1 MLDTEDPRY
10 RAMDLVSRHMS
21 VESEFCRAC
30 VRMGYLTAEQMAR
43 AARRYRLGVNRY
55 GAVIYWQIGLMGE
68 VYDGKIMYYRADC
81 HRDKQRPT
89 TWVSAVMKAYYGYPG
104 ELPTVH
110 GLFGAQLIKATE
122 NTDNTDKETNTNSTN
137 DTNKETNTDDT
148 DNTDKAESAES
159 TDKETNTE
167 SADKANNT
175 DKAVA
180 VVESEKT
187 AVIMSELYR
196 DYLWVAAGG
205 LYELTKEKLFML
217 RGRKVVLFP
226 DTDPE
231 GEAFK
236 RWYNVARKAEWLL
249 GQRIFVSPLLEQHAT
264 AEQKLRKID
273 ILDFY
278 FSLRR

>member
-1 MLDTEDPRY
+1 MKSEEKCCQLMLETEDPRY

-81 HRDKQRPT
+81 HRDKQRKT

-110 GLFGAQLIKATE
+110 GLFGAQLLSEEVKSE
-122 NTDNTDKETNTNSTN
+122 GVKSE
-137 DTNKETNTDDT
+137 KL
-148 DNTDKAESAES
+148 
-159 TDKETNTE
+159 
-167 SADKANNT
+167 
-175 DKAVA
+175 AVA

-205 LYELTKEKLFML
+205 LYELTPQKLFML

-226 DTDPE
+226 DTDTE

-236 RWYNVARKAEWLL
+236 RWYDVAHKAEWLL

>member
-1 MLDTEDPRY
+1 MLEPEDPRY
-10 RAMDLVSRHMS
+10 RAMDLVSRHLS
-21 VESEFCRAC
+21 TESEFCRAC
-30 VRMGYLTAEQMAR
+30 VRMGFLTAEQMAR

-55 GAVIYWQIGLMGE
+55 GAVIYWQIGPTGQ
-68 VYDGKIMYYRADC
+68 VFDGKIMYYRADC
-81 HRDKQRPT
+81 HRDKQRKT
-89 TWVSAVMKAYYGYPG
+89 TWVSAVMKAYYEYPG

-110 GLFGAQLIKATE
+110 GLFGAHLLKT
-122 NTDNTDKETNTNSTN
+122 TDYA
-137 DTNKETNTDDT
+137 DDT
-148 DNTDKAESAES
+148 DNAESIDKADGEET
-159 TDKETNTE
+159 TDY
-167 SADKANNT
+167 ADDT
-175 DKAVA
+175 DLAVA

-205 LYELTKEKLFML
+205 LYELTPQKLFVL
-217 RGRKVVLFP
+217 RGRKIVLFP

-236 RWYNVARKAEWLL
+236 RWYDVARKAEWLL
-249 GQRIFVSPLLEQHAT
+249 GQKIFVSPILEQHAT

-273 ILDFY
+273 ILDYY

>member
-10 RAMDLVSRHMS
+10 RAMDLVSRHLS

-55 GAVIYWQIGLMGE
+55 GAVIFWQIGLMGE

-110 GLFGAQLIKATE
+110 GLFGAQLLSEEVKSE
-122 NTDNTDKETNTNSTN
+122 GVNSE
-137 DTNKETNTDDT
+137 KLVV
-148 DNTDKAESAES
+148 
-159 TDKETNTE
+159 
-167 SADKANNT
+167 
-175 DKAVA
+175 AVA

-205 LYELTKEKLFML
+205 LYELTPQKLFML

-236 RWYNVARKAEWLL
+236 RWYDVAHKAEWLL

-264 AEQKLRKID
+264 VEQKLRKID

>member
-1 MLDTEDPRY
+1 
-10 RAMDLVSRHMS
+10 MDLVSRHLS

-55 GAVIYWQIGLMGE
+55 GAVIFWQIGLMGE
-68 VYDGKIMYYRADC
+68 VFDGKIMYYRADC
-81 HRDKQRPT
+81 HRDKQRPA

-110 GLFGAQLIKATE
+110 GLFGAQLLKATE
-122 NTDNTDKETNTNSTN
+122 KVMATDNTDNTE
-137 DTNKETNTDDT
+137 
-148 DNTDKAESAES
+148 KAESAES
-159 TDKETNTE
+159 
-167 SADKANNT
+167 ADNANNT

-205 LYELTKEKLFML
+205 LYELTPQKLFML

-236 RWYNVARKAEWLL
+236 RWYDVAHKAEWLL

-273 ILDFY
+273 ILDYY

>member
-1 MLDTEDPRY
+1 
-10 RAMDLVSRHMS
+10 MDLVSRHLS

-55 GAVIYWQIGLMGE
+55 GAVIFWQIGLMGE

-110 GLFGAQLIKATE
+110 GLFGAQLLSEEVKSE
-122 NTDNTDKETNTNSTN
+122 GVNSE
-137 DTNKETNTDDT
+137 KLVV
-148 DNTDKAESAES
+148 
-159 TDKETNTE
+159 
-167 SADKANNT
+167 
-175 DKAVA
+175 AVA

-205 LYELTKEKLFML
+205 LYELTPQKLFML

-236 RWYNVARKAEWLL
+236 RWYDVAHKAEWLL

-264 AEQKLRKID
+264 VEQKLRKID

>member
-1 MLDTEDPRY
+1 MGEKRCQLMLDTEDPRY
-10 RAMDLVSRHMS
+10 RAMDLVSRHLS

-68 VYDGKIMYYRADC
+68 VFDGKIMYYRADC

-89 TWVSAVMKAYYGYPG
+89 TWVSAVMKGYYGYPG

-110 GLFGAQLIKATE
+110 GLFGAQLLSEEVKSEGVKSEKLT
-122 NTDNTDKETNTNSTN
+122 
-137 DTNKETNTDDT
+137 
-148 DNTDKAESAES
+148 
-159 TDKETNTE
+159 
-167 SADKANNT
+167 
-175 DKAVA
+175 VA

-205 LYELTKEKLFML
+205 LYELTPEKLFVL
-217 RGRKVVLFP
+217 RGRKVILFP

-236 RWYNVARKAEWLL
+236 RWYGVARKAEWLL

>member
-1 MLDTEDPRY
+1 MKGREIMVYGLEFRGEKCCQLMLEPADPRY
-10 RAMDLVSRHMS
+10 RAMDLVSRHLS
-21 VESEFCRAC
+21 TESEFCRAC

-55 GAVIYWQIGLMGE
+55 GAVIYWQIGPTGQ
-68 VYDGKIMYYRADC
+68 VFDGKIMYYRADC
-81 HRDKQRPT
+81 HRDKQRKT
-89 TWVSAVMKAYYGYPG
+89 TWVSAVMKAYYEYPG

-110 GLFGAQLIKATE
+110 GLFGAHLIKTTDYADY
-122 NTDNTDKETNTNSTN
+122 TDNTESI
-137 DTNKETNTDDT
+137 
-148 DNTDKAESAES
+148 DKADGKGT
-159 TDKETNTE
+159 TDY
-167 SADKANNT
+167 ADYT
-175 DKAVA
+175 DLAVA

-205 LYELTKEKLFML
+205 LYELTPEKLFVL
-217 RGRKVVLFP
+217 RGRKVILFP

-236 RWYNVARKAEWLL
+236 RWYGVARKAEWLL
-249 GQRIFVSPLLEQHAT
+249 GQKIFVSPILEQHAT
-264 AEQKLRKID
+264 VEQKLRKID
-273 ILDFY
+273 ILDYY